1 MNFFKD
7 FFSDYGKKIGSSFI
21 GGFLGFGEKPDYDK
35 GLSGPDYPKSK
46 GKNMDT
52 EYYGSYQ
59 QYAQNKMPYTPKDNT
74 TLLER
79 LGIAPYVDKAKQ
91 YYGVAEKYAL
101 KPIKAVYDFL
111 PEQIQEDLKAQ
122 LTGSRRLDDDYYESL
137 KKISNKYR
145 GARVDLSGSGGS
157 RAFTAGRAGGG
168 GPVNRAQQAYGQN
181 SLAFRL
187 MEKAAGNGRINTQI
201 AKNYKISGGRQTI
214 ALGNV
219 GNIRPFRGKT
229 KLT

>member
-1 MNFFKD
+1 MSGFSLKD
-7 FFSDYGKKIGSSFI
+7 FISDYGRKIGSSFVE
-21 GGFLGFGEKPDYDK
+21 GFLGFGVD
-35 GLSGPDYPKSK
+35 GPDYPKSK

-59 QYAQNKMPYTPKDNT
+59 QYAQNKMPYTPPEKGFKFLNDI
-74 TLLER
+74 
-79 LGIAPYVDKAKQ
+79 GDAAKPYIDTAKK

-101 KPIKAVYDFL
+101 KPIKKAYDWL
-111 PEQIQEDLKAQ
+111 PDSIQKDLMLSLKD
-122 LTGSRRLDDDYYESL
+122 GKGLDSDYYNSL
-137 KKISNKYR
+137 KELSKRR
-145 GARVDLSGSGGS
+145 GARIDTSGSGSG

-168 GPVNRAQQAYGQN
+168 GPVGRAQQAYGEN

-187 MEKAAGNGRINTQI
+187 MEKAAGSGRINNQI
-201 AKNYKISGGRQTI
+201 AKNFNSPRGRQTI
-214 ALGNV
+214 GLSNI

>member
-1 MNFFKD
+1 MLEA
-7 FFSDYGKKIGSSFI
+7 S
-21 GGFLGFGEKPDYDK
+21 
-35 GLSGPDYPKSK
+35 
-46 GKNMDT
+46 
-52 EYYGSYQ
+52 YYYKTIQDDLVRSLQG
-59 QYAQNKMPYTPKDNT
+59 NK
-74 TLLER
+74 E
-79 LGIAPYVDKAKQ
+79 
-91 YYGVAEKYAL
+91 
-101 KPIKAVYDFL
+101 
-111 PEQIQEDLKAQ
+111 
-122 LTGSRRLDDDYYESL
+122 LDDDYYESL
-137 KKISNKYR
+137 KKISDKYR

-201 AKNYKISGGRQTI
+201 AKNYNVGSGKQTI

-229 KLT
+229 KL

>member
-7 FFSDYGKKIGSSFI
+7 FFSDYGKKIGGSFV
-21 GGFLGFGEKPDYDK
+21 GGFLGFGGSGSDKYYTQYGSSKKPEIRTDFARFGERYDGGSSSSFK
-35 GLSGPDYPKSK
+35 FLKDIKDFSQPYL
-46 GKNMDT
+46 DT
-52 EYYGSYQ
+52 AKKYYGF
-59 QYAQNKMPYTPKDNT
+59 
-74 TLLER
+74 
-79 LGIAPYVDKAKQ
+79 
-91 YYGVAEKYAL
+91 AEKYAL

-111 PEQIQEDLKAQ
+111 PEQIQEDLKTQ
-122 LTGSRRLDDDYYESL
+122 LTGSRKLDDDYYQSL
-137 KKISNKYR
+137 KKISDKYR
-145 GARVDLSGSGGS
+145 GARVDLSGSGSS
-157 RAFTAGRAGGG
+157 RTFTANRAGSGN
-168 GPVNRAQQAYGQN
+168 PVNRAQQAYGQN

-201 AKNYKISGGRQTI
+201 AKNYNISGGRQTI